1 MLGGDS
7 ERRERPFYFL
17 DSSLRSCSVLRLERM
32 CGVEYDAGD
41 VRNGLDRTE
50 ELLRREPQGPEQE
63 GHGVAIP
70 LPFLNLRKNTEDF
83 GYDSKYSGLYRIP
96 GEHMV
101 ATDIKAYLRDMT
113 QEQWNEW
120 MAGRLS
126 IAAIVRDYRA
136 MIDLLGYRARIL
148 DGIRGHDGD
157 SI

>member
-1 MLGGDS
+1 
-7 ERRERPFYFL
+7 
-17 DSSLRSCSVLRLERM
+17 
-32 CGVEYDAGD
+32 
-41 VRNGLDRTE
+41 
-50 ELLRREPQGPEQE
+50 
-63 GHGVAIP
+63 VAIP

-157 SI
+157 SILRIIEVGRPDLRIRDPDGARRRIDQELAEIRRMLA